1 MAYTNARAA
10 LTYAV
15 SRQMVGIYIV
25 VLAGI
30 LLQVIGA
37 RLLVRWIFHPAG
49 EPLSFAF
56 TTVGFVATF
65 IGTVALFFKLIADG
79 TSHDPASG
87 GRPP

>member
-30 LLQVIGA
+30 LLQVIGT
-37 RLLVRWIFHPAG
+37 RLL
-49 EPLSFAF
+49 EPLITRPEAIRFIL

-79 TSHDPASG
+79 TSHEPASG